1 MSAPAMPNRP
11 LLRYHGGKFRLADWI
26 IGQMPKHAV
35 YCEPFGGGGSVLLK
49 KSRVGTECYNDL
61 SQEVVTVFRVMQDK
75 NKAAELQRKIKYTPF
90 SRDEFDLAYE
100 HTDDEIELARR
111 VMIRSWFGFG
121 TSGMRASS
129 KNGFRSFERGH
140 GRSPAAAWSDYEAI
154 LPAYCERLQGV
165 YIENRPALDVM
176 RKFDSDDTLFYVDP
190 PYVHETR
197 SGIASGGKYYE
208 HEMTNAD
215 HEELLQYLLGVQGRV
230 MISGYDCD
238 IYNDLLKGWSKN
250 SKTTQAA
257 GHRGAV
263 SRTEVL
269 WLSPD
274 IEVGTGLFGGAA

>member
-1 MSAPAMPNRP
+1 MTAMPNRP
-11 LLRYHGGKFRLADWI
+11 LLRYHGGKFRMADWI
-26 IGQMPKHAV
+26 ISQMPKHAV

-61 SQEVVTVFRVMQDK
+61 SREVVTVFRVMQDK
-75 NKAAELQRKIKYTPF
+75 DKMQQLQHKIKYTPF
-90 SRDEFDLAYE
+90 AREEFDLAYE
-100 HTDDEIELARR
+100 HTDDEIELVRR
-111 VMIRSWFGFG
+111 VMIRIWFGFG

-140 GRSPAAAWSDYEAI
+140 GRSPAQAWSDYPDI
-154 LPAYCERLQGV
+154 LAAYCERLQGV

-190 PYVHETR
+190 PYVHDTR

-208 HEMTNAD
+208 HEMIDAD
-215 HEELLQYLLGVQGRV
+215 HEELLQYLKTVKGKV
-230 MISGYDCD
+230 MISGYECD
-238 IYNDLLKGWSKN
+238 LYNDILKGWSKN
-250 SKTTQAA
+250 SKTTQAS

-274 IEVGTGLFGGAA
+274 IEVGVGLFGGVE